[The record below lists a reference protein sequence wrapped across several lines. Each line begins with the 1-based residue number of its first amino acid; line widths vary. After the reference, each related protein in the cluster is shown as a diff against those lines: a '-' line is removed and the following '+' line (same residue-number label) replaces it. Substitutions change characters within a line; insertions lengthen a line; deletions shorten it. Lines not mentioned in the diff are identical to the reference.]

1 MVAEWAPRRRERLDG
16 LTDLLAYAP
25 MAEVLDIGCHR
36 GLVGYEF
43 VKHGAVL
50 VHGIDHNAEAIAC
63 ARTLFADVDAQ
74 SEFHVKDLAEPDALD
89 WCRSHYDIVLLLGV
103 YHKLKRIMPTDRLDQ
118 LIETL
123 AEKCTLFAWNGAP
136 EEHAEIAGIA
146 TGMVL
151 VHWSRL
157 TRHPT
162 AVTAV
167 WRHP

>member
-1 MVAEWAPRRRERLDG
+1 
-16 LTDLLAYAP
+16 
-25 MAEVLDIGCHR
+25 
-36 GLVGYEF
+36 
-43 VKHGAVL
+43 
-50 VHGIDHNAEAIAC
+50 
-63 ARTLFADVDAQ
+63 
-74 SEFHVKDLAEPDALD
+74 
-89 WCRSHYDIVLLLGV
+89 
-103 YHKLKRIMPTDRLDQ
+103 MPTDRLDQ